1 ITTQGNPWSVV
12 ESPSM
17 TTIEFGSEARM
28 KLATKIN
35 RVKTKVFIREF
46 QLGKGMF
53 FMDLFISSLNSAQ
66 D

>member
-1 ITTQGNPWSVV
+1 
-12 ESPSM
+12 M